1 MVASRCGIPSSKRE
15 RWEIELAAH
24 DHGGKANGR
33 LQKMSSVVDGS
44 GHGRTWARPQAAGE
58 ATVRRAA
65 RWRGRNGAWN
75 REARAWAF
83 PGRGRE
89 EKKGRHGH
97 GGKELLLPA
106 LRRGCC
112 YSPIGSERQ
121 GESLPGRLWA
131 SVEGGGMDTMAA
143 GLLPAGR
150 RGEPGRK
157 KLTPAVLSCRRRRK
171 EEGWFGRLGV
181 GVQKLP
187 NEHLYL

>member
-1 MVASRCGIPSSKRE
+1 M
-15 RWEIELAAH
+15 
-24 DHGGKANGR
+24 
-33 LQKMSSVVDGS
+33 
-44 GHGRTWARPQAAGE
+44 AG
-58 ATVRRAA
+58 
-65 RWRGRNGAWN
+65 
-75 REARAWAF
+75 
-83 PGRGRE
+83 PGRGHRQQGKRQSGE
-89 EKKGRHGH
+89 QLAGEVEMARGTERRGPGRFLAAAGKRKRGRHGH

-112 YSPIGSERQ
+112 CSPIGSERQ